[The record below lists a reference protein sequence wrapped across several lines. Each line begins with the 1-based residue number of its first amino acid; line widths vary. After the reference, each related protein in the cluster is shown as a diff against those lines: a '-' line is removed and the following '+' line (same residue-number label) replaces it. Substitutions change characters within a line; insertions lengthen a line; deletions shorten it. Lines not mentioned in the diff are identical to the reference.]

1 MAKEKL
7 RADGKSPHPKRAGRK
22 NFQVKNTV
30 AVNKNIMKSAKS
42 GWGDKVFALI
52 KEEEKR
58 QTDGLEM
65 IASENYV
72 SKQVLEATGSVL
84 TNKYA
89 EGYPGHRYY
98 GGCEVIDKIESLAI
112 ERLKK
117 LFGCKFANVQPHCG
131 SSANMAAYYAL
142 IKPGDKLLGQA
153 IDAGG
158 HLTHGAKVSFSGQIY
173 KSFGY
178 GLDSKTGF
186 LNYEDIAKIAK
197 KVKPKVVMCGY
208 SAYPRSIDF
217 KKFKKIARSVN
228 AYLIADIA
236 HIAGLV
242 ATGYHQSPIGIA
254 DIVTSTTHKTL
265 RGPRSG
271 IIMTN
276 DEELAKKINRAIFP
290 ALQGGPLEH
299 VIAAKAVAFGEAL
312 KPSFKK
318 YIGDILENMK
328 VFAKTLMSFDFD
340 LVTNGTDNHLIL
352 VDLRSKNLTGQEFE
366 SALGEAGITVN
377 KNGIPLDPLPP
388 KITSGIRVGTA
399 ALTTRGM
406 RPKEMQRI
414 AEMFNIVAENISN
427 KKKLQEIKR
436 EVKSMTKK
444 FPLTR

>member
-1 MAKEKL
+1 
-7 RADGKSPHPKRAGRK
+7 
-22 NFQVKNTV
+22 
-30 AVNKNIMKSAKS
+30 MKSAKS